1 MFVVIDPESGPILQM
16 TSEHFG
22 EPSAKLAKIDVA
34 QTRRIIAILG
44 EATTSE
50 TVPLAEFYVVHLEDK
65 KKISPFL
72 KKIPLVSEKSDHLKR
87 VDKGGRI
94 LVQSV
99 DHGISVELLHDL
111 KEFDIEESDLQVAQ
125 VPASKPATRRQ
136 FDWGKQ
142 YWPTSFHPNKELES
156 LLDNTFFTE
165 EQRQNVYRWCE
176 RSMEVGSIV
185 VQDDKELAY
194 GSRTDRLLGHPV
206 MTMVQNLARCERR
219 YGDYLATGCDVYLRN
234 EPCAMCAMALVHCRA
249 ASVFYCR
256 NTVNGVLAQ
265 GKWQLHLEPPINHH
279 YRVFHVETEVQ
290 EEETAV
296 CGK

>member
-1 MFVVIDPESGPILQM
+1 MIPLFFLNPTISDPESGPILQM

-34 QTRRIIAILG
+34 QTRRIIPILG
-44 EATTSE
+44 DATTSE

-65 KKISPFL
+65 KKINPFL
-72 KKIPLVSEKSDHLKR
+72 KKIPLVSEKLDHLKR
-87 VDKGGRI
+87 VDKSGRI
-94 LVQSV
+94 LVQCV

-142 YWPTSFHPNKELES
+142 YWPTSFHPNK
-156 LLDNTFFTE
+156 
-165 EQRQNVYRWCE
+165 
-176 RSMEVGSIV
+176 
-185 VQDDKELAY
+185 DDRELAC

-219 YGDYLATGCDVYLRN
+219 YGDYLATGCEVYLRN

-265 GKWQLHLEPPINHH
+265 GKWQLHLEPAINHH
-279 YRVFHVETEVQ
+279 YRVFHVEMEVQ